1 MALLA
6 APQMLYQEKLQFAA
20 RQPEKSLKKSKI
32 LKIHIRW
39 CINTQP
45 YLSWLGMVRNSMEF
59 QLDSLFSHPVQQ
71 LVLRTPR
78 ARSLLVKSTTPDALV
93 VGPLAGQIGIDLN
106 P

>member
-1 MALLA
+1 
-6 APQMLYQEKLQFAA
+6 
-20 RQPEKSLKKSKI
+20 
-32 LKIHIRW
+32 
-39 CINTQP
+39 
-45 YLSWLGMVRNSMEF
+45 MEF